1 MLNWFDKNI
10 QQRARPQFFCESVG
24 RMEDSTWLIFTIFFF
39 GTCCTN
45 DTHWFIWL
53 NHEEVASDKHFERC
67 YRFKKPQCI
76 SISHSQSHY
85 ITEQAIF
92 FKLSYCSI
100 LPDLPSLLVSPSVIA
115 HLLSEHWLYVGAG
128 QLIAQEDKNWT
139 ELGEII
145 GKTENGGRK
154 LWLFYDIRYSIFTLK
169 EETHLQ

>member
-1 MLNWFDKNI
+1 MLYTGLTHAQLIWQEYTAK
-10 QQRARPQFFCESVG
+10 
-24 RMEDSTWLIFTIFFF
+24 STSPVFLWKRGAHGGQHMIDFYYLFF

-92 FKLSYCSI
+92 LLSYCSI

-139 ELGEII
+139 EII
-145 GKTENGGRK
+145 EPK
-154 LWLFYDIRYSIFTLK
+154 
-169 EETHLQ
+169 